1 MRRIALLLVFLI
13 AFAPAPRAQTPS
25 ERPVP
30 YFDDPSRPERL
41 AAAYDTIRAA
51 MPDLAREIG
60 APAVV
65 WGVVVDGTLAASGAY
80 GLRDVEANAP
90 ATLDT
95 VFRIASM
102 TKSFTALAILK
113 LRDEGRLSLDDPV
126 VKHVPEFASV
136 ALPTRDSAP
145 ITIRQLL
152 THGAGFAEDN
162 AWGDRQLAQ
171 PDATLN
177 EWLAL
182 GLPFSTA
189 PGTAYE
195 YSNYGFALLGRIVAN
210 VSRRPYAEYMNT
222 QILQPLG
229 MTASYWD
236 AAAVP
241 AEHIAHGYRRAGDTW
256 IRETPLGHGSFGPM
270 GGLWT
275 SGRDL
280 AKYIAYMLSAWPPR
294 DAPEQGPV
302 RRASMREMQQ
312 AQRLSGFSATYLPAA
327 GTLEAQTT
335 AYGFGLRTT
344 TDCRFPLAVAHSGGL
359 PGYGSNMTWLPEYGV
374 GVFALANVTY
384 APAARITRMMID
396 ALHATSALQPR
407 RLPPSAP
414 LLEMRDAIA
423 AFLNAPTATALE
435 TIAADNLALDRPI
448 ADRVAEARRL
458 REALGA
464 CTAGDITPQNW
475 LRGTFRAT
483 CERGWIDVRFTLAPT
498 KPPRLQVLE
507 LREGRPIDPDLRRG
521 LETLLSSGPGSPE
534 GLRFASDRLRAE
546 VAKAT
551 SALGVIHGRCR
562 PGDALTGNGVS
573 DVRVHLECDRGTLVA
588 HVRRDAEG
596 RVSRLAF
603 EPAPGAACAP

>member
-1 MRRIALLLVFLI
+1 GRTAPGRGSTRSSSRGARRSSAAIWGLSTASRSPSRAARRSSGRSGSRSARFPPASRGAMRSWPVASAVPPQSAPSAPPTAPIRFRLSCPATASSARTDRSSATAAGWIASGGCSRTRASRRGRCGARVARRRTACSSRPDRRGLRALRSLRAARASAATGADGAPDREAAAAAPGCPVPRGRSPRRRRIALLLVFLI
-13 AFAPAPRAQTPS
+13 ASAPAPRAQTPS

-229 MTASYWD
+229 MTASY
-236 AAAVP
+236 
-241 AEHIAHGYRRAGDTW
+241 
-256 IRETPLGHGSFGPM
+256 
-270 GGLWT
+270 
-275 SGRDL
+275 
-280 AKYIAYMLSAWPPR
+280 
-294 DAPEQGPV
+294 
-302 RRASMREMQQ
+302 
-312 AQRLSGFSATYLPAA
+312 
-327 GTLEAQTT
+327 
-335 AYGFGLRTT
+335 
-344 TDCRFPLAVAHSGGL
+344 
-359 PGYGSNMTWLPEYGV
+359 
-374 GVFALANVTY
+374 
-384 APAARITRMMID
+384 
-396 ALHATSALQPR
+396 
-407 RLPPSAP
+407 
-414 LLEMRDAIA
+414 
-423 AFLNAPTATALE
+423 
-435 TIAADNLALDRPI
+435 
-448 ADRVAEARRL
+448 
-458 REALGA
+458 
-464 CTAGDITPQNW
+464 
-475 LRGTFRAT
+475 
-483 CERGWIDVRFTLAPT
+483 
-498 KPPRLQVLE
+498 
-507 LREGRPIDPDLRRG
+507 
-521 LETLLSSGPGSPE
+521 
-534 GLRFASDRLRAE
+534 
-546 VAKAT
+546 
-551 SALGVIHGRCR
+551 
-562 PGDALTGNGVS
+562 
-573 DVRVHLECDRGTLVA
+573 
-588 HVRRDAEG
+588 
-596 RVSRLAF
+596 
-603 EPAPGAACAP
+603 